1 METLATIAIWG
12 VLCGSMI
19 GLVAHIKA
27 PTEVR
32 DRIRRLF
39 LKYGSTSCILMTAPQ
54 AMMAGQQSLTR
65 VAVTLGLIAFVPL
78 VAGMVMKLL
87 HRASGGDQTTNRAS
101 GV

>member
-1 METLATIAIWG
+1 MENLATIAIWG

-54 AMMAGQQSLTR
+54 AMMAGHQSLTR

-78 VAGMVMKLL
+78 VAGMVMELL
-87 HRASGGDQTTNRAS
+87 HRASGGDQTTSRAS

>member
-12 VLCGSMI
+12 VLGGSMI
-19 GLVAHIKA
+19 GLAAHIKA
-27 PTEVR
+27 PSEVR
-32 DRIRRLF
+32 GRLRRLL

-65 VAVTLGLIAFVPL
+65 LAVTLGLIAFVPL
-78 VAGMVMKLL
+78 VAGMVMALL
-87 HRASGGDQTTNRAS
+87 HRASGGDQTTSRAS